1 MSEMDIPYGT
11 ESIREFIEEK
21 KMAKQQKIGVPAGIT
36 EEEGYKNK
44 VVFLRKSKKGAHLY
58 AFNYEG
64 ALGGDVG
71 SIIMDVSEVERLLEG
86 STEWI
91 KVGVIPA
98 EDRE

>member
-1 MSEMDIPYGT
+1 
-11 ESIREFIEEK
+11 
-21 KMAKQQKIGVPAGIT
+21 MAKQEKLEVPAGAT
-36 EEEGYKNK
+36 EKEEYKQK

-71 SIIMDVSEVERLLEG
+71 SLIMDVSEVERLLAG

-91 KVGVIPA
+91 KVGVIPTDTTA
-98 EDRE
+98 VRPGEKVPVNREKEEGD

>member
-1 MSEMDIPYGT
+1 
-11 ESIREFIEEK
+11 
-21 KMAKQQKIGVPAGIT
+21 MAKQEKI
-36 EEEGYKNK
+36 EEEEVKYKNK

-71 SIIMDVSEVERLLEG
+71 SLIMDVSEVKRLLEG

-91 KVGVIPA
+91 KVGVIP
-98 EDRE
+98 EDTAVDTEGA